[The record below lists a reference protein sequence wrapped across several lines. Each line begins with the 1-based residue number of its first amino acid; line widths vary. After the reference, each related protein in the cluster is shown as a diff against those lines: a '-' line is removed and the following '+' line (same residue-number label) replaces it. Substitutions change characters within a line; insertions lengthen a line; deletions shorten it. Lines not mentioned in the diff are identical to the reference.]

1 MGEILTFSKNVFR
14 NHLFYLLKKK
24 NLKIIWKIT
33 LTTILAICS
42 KTKAHTVF
50 TLYFYECIKTFFIH
64 HLISAVPNTIKTTF
78 LTIQNSRAIP
88 GLLLNFSGT
97 LVPHTGNVLLVNPHA
112 TSGVLDLKTQI
123 QTLSGYRAQS
133 RRSTGGSG
141 AVQVCASDNTVWL
154 LHDIWVYQLFRLTF
168 NTHQDTTW
176 CSSDFP
182 VLAVAHCV
190 VRDWE
195 IYGLNI
201 HQALLWLYAKH
212 TCEVLNPKKK
222 KSNC

>member
-1 MGEILTFSKNVFR
+1 M
-14 NHLFYLLKKK
+14 
-24 NLKIIWKIT
+24 
-33 LTTILAICS
+33 
-42 KTKAHTVF
+42 
-50 TLYFYECIKTFFIH
+50 
-64 HLISAVPNTIKTTF
+64 
-78 LTIQNSRAIP
+78 
-88 GLLLNFSGT
+88 
-97 LVPHTGNVLLVNPHA
+97 NPHA
-112 TSGVLDLKTQI
+112 ISGVLDLKTQI

-133 RRSTGGSG
+133 RQSTGGSG
-141 AVQVCASDNTVWL
+141 AVQVGASDNTVWL

-222 KSNC
+222 KQLLKDLIPKALGPAKPKQESYVMRMSWFRTAFLWAAQLSVCCCNRNYTLDCLWHFPHVFKSEYAVLIN